1 MNTDKPMEV
10 LFLCT
15 GNSARS
21 ILAESILNRVGEG
34 RFIAASAGSRPT
46 GKVNEIALA
55 LLQERGYDISALR
68 SKSWDEFKAARFD
81 IVFTVCDSAAR
92 ESCPVSVG
100 QPLTVHWG
108 VPDPAAVTGDDT
120 SKRAAFDDCHAM
132 LWDRITKLAQLPIE
146 SIPRP
151 ELKQVL
157 QGLHQNQ
164 DTI

>member
-1 MNTDKPMEV
+1 MNTDKPIQV

-21 ILAESILNRVGEG
+21 ILAEAILNRVGQG
-34 RFIAASAGSRPT
+34 RFIGASAGSRPT

-55 LLQERGYDISALR
+55 LLQEREYDTSTLR

-92 ESCPVSVG
+92 ESCPVWTG

-108 VPDPAAVTGDDT
+108 LPDPAAVTGDDAC
-120 SKRAAFDDCHAM
+120 KRAAFDDCHAM
-132 LWDRITKLAQLPIE
+132 LWDRIDKLVQLPIE
-146 SIPRP
+146 STPRS

-157 QGLHQNQ
+157 QDLNQNKA
-164 DTI
+164 TL